1 MPRKILFKS
10 ILLTTL
16 LILAAVTGLGQSTTG
31 TVSMSATVSK
41 FVEINS
47 GGAVTLTGNSG
58 GGVTTDGI
66 ANSPLAVAIN
76 LGELGPSNTNSFVT
90 ASVPLKIRSNAAYVL
105 SMTATVT
112 SSGTSSSRI
121 GAADIGFG
129 LGTVSRSGV
138 GVNTGGSDTNATS
151 GDPTLA
157 ANGAVNGTTG
167 RYEFTAVRSNLS
179 AFSSATTAL
188 SGPII
193 MNAVPR
199 SNANGLTV
207 PALFAVKP
215 QFFENGTSTI
225 SVTFTVTAPECDC
238 ATAQSHF
245 SSS

>member
-225 SVTFTVTAPECDC
+225 SVTFTVTAP
-238 ATAQSHF
+238 
-245 SSS
+245 